1 MYLAEAKA
9 MVGAP
14 EEALRILVPLE
25 QNYRDGRS
33 FMYDFALVYAAM
45 DDEPNTIKW
54 LERSMDA
61 REGPAIYLHLEPV
74 FAKMQNR
81 PAFRAL
87 KKRMDLDW

>member
-1 MYLAEAKA
+1 MAGER
-9 MVGAP
+9 M
-14 EEALRILVPLE
+14 EALRILAPLE

-33 FMYDFALVYAAM
+33 FMYDFAVVYAAL

-54 LERSMDA
+54 LQRSMDA
-61 REGPAIYLHLEPV
+61 REGPALYIPVEPA